1 MRDIDYQ
8 SVAESVIEDNRY
20 LALATT
26 DGTAPWVATIE
37 YIGGEN
43 GTFYF
48 FSTTDSRHAEH
59 IDQHSTVAVAIW
71 GPDQPEYTPETS
83 TVMRGVQIE
92 GEAHRIPPDDRP
104 EAVRGA
110 IEALKP
116 PMPPYAAYEIV
127 AERVYTPVLE
137 DGVNKRVEVELG

>member
-8 SVAESVIEDNRY
+8 SVAESVIQDNRY

-26 DGTAPWVATIE
+26 DGTVPWVATIE
-37 YIGGEN
+37 YIGGET

-48 FSTTDSRHAEH
+48 FSATDSRHAKH
-59 IDQHSTVAVAIW
+59 IEENPTVAVAIW
-71 GPDQPEYTPETS
+71 GPEQPEYTPETS
-83 TVMRGVQIE
+83 TVMRGVQFM

-104 EAVRGA
+104 EAVRAA
-110 IEALKP
+110 IEALEP

-127 AERVYTPVLE
+127 AERVYTPVIE